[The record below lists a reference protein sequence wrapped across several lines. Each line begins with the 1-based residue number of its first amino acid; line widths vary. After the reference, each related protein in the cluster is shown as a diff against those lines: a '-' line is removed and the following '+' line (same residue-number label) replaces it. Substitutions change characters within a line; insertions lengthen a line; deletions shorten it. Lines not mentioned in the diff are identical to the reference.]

1 MIVFL
6 ITLGIIASLSIIVI
20 GYLIPYIIL
29 GFYAIKRKITIKSL
43 MAFIDE
49 YDNLSEL
56 FALSH
61 IEGWACG
68 ILGAILSVA
77 YVLNHS
83 LSYNEMIATFI
94 ITPIVVFCMLLIII
108 GCVTN
113 INLEIS
119 DDNLRKQSIKI

>member
-77 YVLNHS
+77 CVLNHS

>member
-43 MAFIDE
+43 MSFIDE

-61 IEGWACG
+61 IEGWAYG
-68 ILGAILSVA
+68 ILSAILSVVC
-77 YVLNHS
+77 VLNHS
-83 LSYNEMIATFI
+83 LFYNEMIATFI

-108 GCVTN
+108 GYVTN